1 MFFTIDGRV
10 LARGEKPMSSRQE
23 HHWAPGY
30 GADEGRGTGRRTGR
44 RQFVQGSIAA
54 GVSAAFFA
62 SRMSARGAL
71 AQEVTCPAVATPQPS
86 GTPMPMSGMKLG
98 VTVAYLSVPFYAGF
112 KTGLDDAARQFGF
125 AYDLRDGKGDPATE
139 IANIQN
145 FIAEGVD
152 AILLTP
158 MSEGTIPAI
167 VQANEAGIPVIE
179 VNNKAGFGSDAAE
192 VVTYVGADDVEFGRL
207 QARLLDDTFGG
218 EPTRIG
224 YVMGIPGTS
233 PQILR
238 AEGFKEVLAE
248 MPAYEIVAEVNDD
261 FDSAKALA
269 ATQDLLTRFPKG
281 ELDVIVMQ
289 GPEGVAAADFARQN
303 GREEVQFIL
312 GDYPADVRQAI
323 MDGYVL
329 GTINQDPYPQA
340 YEGVRMAWLLLNGQE
355 ADIPRP
361 NFLELP
367 IITADNAMDTP
378 PAWGC

>member
-1 MFFTIDGRV
+1 MTS
-10 LARGEKPMSSRQE
+10 GEEGATVSRDHVFDHDQKPMGDSSVLRQSRV
-23 HHWAPGY
+23 
-30 GADEGRGTGRRTGR
+30 DRRTLLR
-44 RQFVQGSIAA
+44 RSLVVGLTAPAMATLHPSFGS
-54 GVSAAFFA
+54 GERV
-62 SRMSARGAL
+62 L
-71 AQEVTCPAVATPQPS
+71 AQEVSCPPEASPVAA
-86 GTPMPMSGMKLG
+86 GTPMAATGKRIG

-112 KTGLDDAARQFGF
+112 KEGLDDGARQFGF
-125 AYDLRDGKGDPATE
+125 EYDLRDGEGDPATE
-139 IANIQN
+139 VANIQN

-152 AILLTP
+152 LILLTP

-167 VQANEAGIPVIE
+167 IQANEAGIPVIE
-179 VNNKAGFGSDAAE
+179 VNNRAGFGSDEAD
-192 VVTYVGADDVEFGRL
+192 VLTYVGADDVEFGRL
-207 QARLLDDTFGG
+207 QAVLLDQTFGG
-218 EPTRIG
+218 EQVRIG

-238 AEGFKEVLAE
+238 AQGFTEELANHPE
-248 MPAYEIVAEVNDD
+248 YEIVAEVNDD

-269 ATQDLLTRFPKG
+269 VTQDLLSRFPKG

-340 YEGVRMAWLLLNGQE
+340 FEAMHMASLYFNGQE
-355 ADIPRP
+355 DAIPKP
-361 NFLELP
+361 YFLELP
-367 IITADNAMDTP
+367 IITIENTEATP

>member
-1 MFFTIDGRV
+1 MNRRHRSDHARV
-10 LARGEKPMSSRQE
+10 ARPSNEE
-23 HHWAPGY
+23 L
-30 GADEGRGTGRRTGR
+30 T
-44 RQFVQGSIAA
+44 
-54 GVSAAFFA
+54 A
-62 SRMSARGAL
+62 SRLDRRLLLRRSLTLGLALPVAVAAQRRPGQPARVA
-71 AQEVTCPAVATPQPS
+71 AQEVSCPPEASPVAA
-86 GTPMPMSGMKLG
+86 GTPMPASGQKLG

-112 KTGLDDAARQFGF
+112 KKGLDDAAMQFGF
-125 AYDLRDGKGDPATE
+125 TYDLRDGKGDPATE
-139 IANIQN
+139 VANIQN
-145 FIAEGVD
+145 FIADGVD
-152 AILLTP
+152 VILLTP
-158 MSEGTIPAI
+158 MSDGTIPAI
-167 VQANEAGIPVIE
+167 IQANEAGIPVIE
-179 VNNKAGFGSDAAE
+179 VNNTAGFNSDEAE

-207 QARLLDDTFGG
+207 QAQLVDQTFAGK
-218 EPTRIG
+218 PVRIG

-238 AEGFKEVLAE
+238 AQGFKEELAKNPE
-248 MPAYEIVAEVNDD
+248 YQIVAEVNDD

-269 ATQDLLTRFPKG
+269 VTQDLLTRFPEG
-281 ELDVIVMQ
+281 QLDLIVMQ

-355 ADIPRP
+355 DAIPKP

-367 IITADNAMDTP
+367 IITSANAEQTP

>member
-1 MFFTIDGRV
+1 MVIRGQSEDGAEV
-10 LARGEKPMSSRQE
+10 
-23 HHWAPGY
+23 HHR
-30 GADEGRGTGRRTGR
+30 D
-44 RQFVQGSIAA
+44 
-54 GVSAAFFA
+54 AAFA
-62 SRMSARGAL
+62 VAGAVNRRALVQRGLALGVAAPILAALRPFGRDNAL
-71 AQEVTCPAVATPQPS
+71 AQEVTCPADASPEPA
-86 GTPMPMSGMKLG
+86 GTPMPMSGQTIG

-112 KTGLDDAARQFGF
+112 KRGLDDAARQYGF

-145 FIAEGVD
+145 FIAEGVNL
-152 AILLTP
+152 ILLTP
-158 MSEGTIPAI
+158 MSDGTIPAI

-207 QARLLDDTFGG
+207 QARLLNQTFGDD
-218 EPTRIG
+218 PVKIG
-224 YVMGIPGTS
+224 YIMGIPGTS

-238 AEGFKEVLAE
+238 AQGFKEELANF
-248 MPAYEIVAEVNDD
+248 PQYEIIAELNND

-281 ELDVIVMQ
+281 EIDVIVMQ

-303 GREEVQFIL
+303 GREEVKFIL

-340 YEGVRMAWLLLNGQE
+340 YEGVHMGWLLLNGQE
-355 ADIPRP
+355 DQIPKP
-361 NFLELP
+361 YFLELP
-367 IITADNAMDTP
+367 IITADNAMETP

>member
-1 MFFTIDGRV
+1 MELRGRPHGV
-10 LARGEKPMSSRQE
+10 FGSS
-23 HHWAPGY
+23 H
-30 GADEGRGTGRRTGR
+30 GTVGRRTSR
-44 RQFVQGSIAA
+44 RAFLARVVAGGAA
-54 GVSAAFFA
+54 VPMALGAFRQDVVPA
-62 SRMSARGAL
+62 G
-71 AQEVTCPAVATPQPS
+71 AQEVSCPPAATPQAMASPVAPT
-86 GTPMPMSGMKLG
+86 GQKIG
-98 VTVAYLSVPFYAGF
+98 VTVAYLSVPFYANF
-112 KTGLDDAARQFGF
+112 KSGLEDGARQFGF
-125 AYDLRDGKGDPATE
+125 EYDLRDGEGDPAQE

-152 AILLTP
+152 LILLTP
-158 MSEGTIPAI
+158 MGEGTVPAI
-167 VQANEAGIPVIE
+167 KLANDAGIPVIE
-179 VNNKAGFGSDAAE
+179 VNNRAGFGGDQVE

-207 QARLLDDTFGG
+207 QAELLDQTFGG

-233 PQILR
+233 PQIMR
-238 AEGFKEVLAE
+238 AQGFKEGLAE
-248 MPAYEIVAEVNDD
+248 HPEYEIVAEATND

-269 ATQDLLTRFPKG
+269 VTQDLLTRFPKG

-289 GPEGVAAADFARQN
+289 GPEGVAAADFARKN

-323 MDGYVL
+323 IDGYVL

-340 YEGVRMAWLLLNGQE
+340 FEGMRMASLYLNGQE
-355 ADIPRP
+355 SEIPKP

-367 IITADNAMDTP
+367 IITAENAEDVP

>member
-1 MFFTIDGRV
+1 MTVQYDQQRV
-10 LARGEKPMSSRQE
+10 NSGQMP
-23 HHWAPGY
+23 
-30 GADEGRGTGRRTGR
+30 RRALLKH
-44 RQFVQGSIAA
+44 AA
-54 GVSAAFFA
+54 AASLLVPFLSWRSA
-62 SRMSARGAL
+62 G
-71 AQEVTCPAVATPQPS
+71 AQEVTCPPPATPTAT
-86 GTPMPMSGMKLG
+86 GTPMALSGKKLG

-112 KTGLDDAARQFGF
+112 KKGLDDAAKQFGF
-125 AYDLRDGKGDPATE
+125 EYDLRDGKGDPATE
-139 IANIQN
+139 VANIQN

-152 AILLTP
+152 LILLTP

-167 VQANEAGIPVIE
+167 IQANQAGVPVIE
-179 VNNKAGFGSDAAE
+179 VNNKAGFGSDQAE
-192 VVTYVGADDVEFGRL
+192 VVTYVGADDVDFGRL
-207 QARLLDDTFGG
+207 QGQLLSESFGDV
-218 EPTRIG
+218 PLKIG

-238 AEGFKEVLAE
+238 AQGFKEALADL
-248 MPAYEIVAEVNDD
+248 PNYEIVAEVNDD

-269 ATQDLLTRFPKG
+269 VTQDLLTRFPTG

-303 GREEVQFIL
+303 GRDEVRFVL

-340 YEGVRMAWLLLNGQE
+340 YEGVHMAWLYLNGQE
-355 ADIPRP
+355 ADIPQP
-361 NFLELP
+361 NFLPLP
-367 IITADNAMDTP
+367 IITIDNAESTP

>member
-1 MFFTIDGRV
+1 MTVQHDQQRV
-10 LARGEKPMSSRQE
+10 NSIQMPRRALLKQAVAASLLLPLLRG
-23 HHWAPGY
+23 
-30 GADEGRGTGRRTGR
+30 
-44 RQFVQGSIAA
+44 QG
-54 GVSAAFFA
+54 VD
-62 SRMSARGAL
+62 
-71 AQEVTCPAVATPQPS
+71 AQEVSCPPAATPTAT
-86 GTPMPMSGMKLG
+86 GTPMPLSGKKLG

-112 KTGLDDAARQFGF
+112 KKGLDDAAKQYGF
-125 AYDLRDGKGDPATE
+125 EYDLRDGKGDPATE
-139 IANIQN
+139 VANIQN

-152 AILLTP
+152 LILLTP

-167 VQANEAGIPVIE
+167 IQANEAGVPVIE
-179 VNNKAGFGSDAAE
+179 VNNKAGFGSDQAD

-207 QARLLDDTFGG
+207 QGKLLSDSFGDV
-218 EPTRIG
+218 PLKIG

-238 AEGFKEVLAE
+238 AQGFKEALADL
-248 MPAYEIVAEVNDD
+248 PNYQIVAEVNDD

-269 ATQDLLTRFPKG
+269 VTQDLLSRFPKG

-303 GREEVQFIL
+303 GREEVKFVL

-340 YEGVRMAWLLLNGQE
+340 YEGVHMAWLYLNGQE
-355 ADIPRP
+355 ADIPKP
-361 NFLELP
+361 NFLPLP
-367 IITADNAMDTP
+367 IITVENAEATP

>member
-1 MFFTIDGRV
+1 
-10 LARGEKPMSSRQE
+10 MSSRQE
-23 HHWAPGY
+23 YDWALEQVQEEENNPVN
-30 GADEGRGTGRRTGR
+30 RTGR
-44 RQFVQGSIAA
+44 RAFLRQSVAA
-54 GVSAAFFA
+54 GVAAAFLT
-62 SRMSARGAL
+62 SRWAPGAAL
-71 AQEVTCPAVATPQPS
+71 AQEVTCPAVATPEPS

-112 KTGLDDAARQFGF
+112 KKGLDDAARQYGF

-139 IANIQN
+139 IANLQN

-152 AILLTP
+152 VILLTP

-207 QARLLDDTFGG
+207 QARLLDETFKG
-218 EPTRIG
+218 EPTRVG

-248 MPAYEIVAEVNDD
+248 MPAYEIVAEVNDN
-261 FDSAKALA
+261 FDSAQALA
-269 ATQDLLTRFPKG
+269 VTQDLLTRFPKG

-355 ADIPRP
+355 ADIPTP
-361 NFLELP
+361 HFLELP
-367 IITADNAMDTP
+367 IITAANAMETP

>member
-1 MFFTIDGRV
+1 M
-10 LARGEKPMSSRQE
+10 
-23 HHWAPGY
+23 
-30 GADEGRGTGRRTGR
+30 
-44 RQFVQGSIAA
+44 
-54 GVSAAFFA
+54 
-62 SRMSARGAL
+62 
-71 AQEVTCPAVATPQPS
+71 AQEVSCPPEATPVAM
-86 GTPMPMSGMKLG
+86 GTPMAMSGMRIG

-112 KTGLDDAARQFGF
+112 KQGLDDAARQYGF
-125 AYDLRDGKGDPATE
+125 EYDLRDGKGDPATE

-145 FIAEGVD
+145 FIAEDVD
-152 AILLTP
+152 LILLTP
-158 MSEGTIPAI
+158 MSDGTIPAI
-167 VQANEAGIPVIE
+167 IQANEAGIPIIE

-207 QARLLDDTFGG
+207 QARLLDQTFGG
-218 EPTRIG
+218 EPVKIG

-238 AEGFKEVLAE
+238 AQGFKEVLADL
-248 MPAYEIVAEVNDD
+248 PAYEIVAEVNDD

-269 ATQDLLTRFPKG
+269 VTQDLLTRFPKG

-289 GPEGVAAADFARQN
+289 GPEGVAAADFSRQN

-340 YEGVRMAWLLLNGQE
+340 YEAMHMGWLLLNGQE
-355 ADIPRP
+355 DAIPKP

-367 IITADNAMDTP
+367 IITIENAESTP

>member
-1 MFFTIDGRV
+1 
-10 LARGEKPMSSRQE
+10 MSRNRDQE
-23 HHWAPGY
+23 GVT
-30 GADEGRGTGRRTGR
+30 TGRMGR
-44 RQFVQGSIAA
+44 RILLKQAVAA
-54 GVSAAFFA
+54 GLMVPLLPL
-62 SRMSARGAL
+62 RGAG
-71 AQEVTCPAVATPQPS
+71 AQEVSCPPAATPTAT
-86 GTPMPMSGMKLG
+86 GTPMPLSGKKLG

-112 KTGLDDAARQFGF
+112 KQGLDDAAKQFGF
-125 AYDLRDGKGDPATE
+125 EYDLRDGKGDPATE
-139 IANIQN
+139 VANIQN

-152 AILLTP
+152 LILLTP

-167 VQANEAGIPVIE
+167 IQANQAGVPVIE
-179 VNNKAGFGSDAAE
+179 VNNKAGFGSDQAE

-207 QARLLDDTFGG
+207 QGELLEQVYGDA
-218 EPTRIG
+218 PLKIG

-238 AEGFKEVLAE
+238 AQGFKEALADL
-248 MPAYEIVAEVNDD
+248 PNYEIVAEVNDD

-269 ATQDLLTRFPKG
+269 VTQDLLSRFPKG

-303 GREEVQFIL
+303 GREEVKFVL

-340 YEGVRMAWLLLNGQE
+340 YEGVHMAWLFLNGQE
-355 ADIPRP
+355 ADIPQP
-361 NFLELP
+361 NYLELP
-367 IITADNAMDTP
+367 IITIDNAEATP

>member
-1 MFFTIDGRV
+1 MNVENRHIPNRAGKIDQ
-10 LARGEKPMSSRQE
+10 SRL
-23 HHWAPGY
+23 
-30 GADEGRGTGRRTGR
+30 GRRAVLR
-44 RQFVQGSIAA
+44 RSLGAGLVAGGLATLGSRRW
-54 GVSAAFFA
+54 V
-62 SRMSARGAL
+62 L
-71 AQEVTCPAVATPQPS
+71 AQEVSCPPAASPVAMASPVAPT
-86 GTPMPMSGMKLG
+86 GMKIG

-112 KTGLDDAARQFGF
+112 KRGLEDGARQYGF
-125 AYDLRDGKGDPATE
+125 EYDLRDGEGDPATE
-139 IANIQN
+139 VANIQN
-145 FIAEGVD
+145 FIADGVD
-152 AILLTP
+152 LILLTP
-158 MSEGTIPAI
+158 MNEGTVPAI

-179 VNNKAGFGSDAAE
+179 VNNRAGFGGEEAE

-207 QARLLDDTFGG
+207 QARLLDQVYGG
-218 EPTRIG
+218 EPVKIG

-238 AEGFKEVLAE
+238 AEGFKEELANHPE
-248 MPAYEIVAEVNDD
+248 YEIVAEVTDD

-269 ATQDLLTRFPKG
+269 VTQDLLSRFPEG

-303 GREEVQFIL
+303 GREEVAFIL

-340 YEGVRMAWLLLNGQE
+340 FEAMHMASLYLNGQE
-355 ADIPRP
+355 AAIPKP
-361 NFLELP
+361 NFLPLP
-367 IITADNAMDTP
+367 IITADNAEETP

>member
-1 MFFTIDGRV
+1 MV
-10 LARGEKPMSSRQE
+10 SRDRIFE
-23 HHWAPGY
+23 HDRKALG
-30 GADEGRGTGRRTGR
+30 DISVF
-44 RQFVQGSIAA
+44 RQ
-54 GVSAAFFA
+54 
-62 SRMSARGAL
+62 SRMDRRAL
-71 AQEVTCPAVATPQPS
+71 LRRSLAVGLAAPAMAALHSSFESGPRVSAQEVSCPPEASPVAV
-86 GTPMPMSGMKLG
+86 GTPMAATGKRIG

-112 KTGLDDAARQFGF
+112 KEGLEDGARQFGF
-125 AYDLRDGKGDPATE
+125 EYDLRDGEGDPATE
-139 IANIQN
+139 VANIQN

-152 AILLTP
+152 LILLTP

-167 VQANEAGIPVIE
+167 IQANEAGIPVIE
-179 VNNKAGFGSDAAE
+179 VNNRAGFGSDEAD

-207 QARLLDDTFGG
+207 QAVLLDQTFGG
-218 EPTRIG
+218 EPAKIG

-238 AEGFKEVLAE
+238 AQGFTEELANN
-248 MPAYEIVAEVNDD
+248 PAYEIVAEVNDD

-269 ATQDLLTRFPKG
+269 VTQDLLSRFPEG

-303 GREEVQFIL
+303 GREEVLFIL

-340 YEGVRMAWLLLNGQE
+340 YEAMHMASLYFSGQE
-355 ADIPRP
+355 DAIPKP
-361 NFLELP
+361 YFLELP
-367 IITADNAMDTP
+367 IITIENAEATP

>member
-1 MFFTIDGRV
+1 MDSRNRV
-10 LARGEKPMSSRQE
+10 DAAAAWNSIALGLNRRTLLRRSLVLGLTVPALALGQPFRGEGSS
-23 HHWAPGY
+23 A
-30 GADEGRGTGRRTGR
+30 
-44 RQFVQGSIAA
+44 V
-54 GVSAAFFA
+54 
-62 SRMSARGAL
+62 
-71 AQEVTCPAVATPQPS
+71 AQEVSCPPEATPVAV
-86 GTPMPMSGMKLG
+86 GTPMAMSGKMIG

-112 KTGLDDAARQFGF
+112 KQGLDDAARQYGF
-125 AYDLRDGKGDPATE
+125 EYDLRDGKGDPATE

-152 AILLTP
+152 LILLTP
-158 MSEGTIPAI
+158 MSDGTIPAI
-167 VQANEAGIPVIE
+167 IQANEAGIPVIE

-207 QARLLDDTFGG
+207 QARLLDQTFGG
-218 EPTRIG
+218 EPVKIG

-238 AEGFKEVLAE
+238 AEGFKEVLADL
-248 MPAYEIVAEVNDD
+248 PAYEIVAEVNDD

-269 ATQDLLTRFPKG
+269 VTQDLLSRFPKG

-340 YEGVRMAWLLLNGQE
+340 YEGVHMAWLLLNGQE
-355 ADIPRP
+355 DAIPKP
-361 NFLELP
+361 NFLALP
-367 IITADNAMDTP
+367 IITIENAESTP